1 MRASKIVL
9 LPAAIFIAVLVLL
22 LGAAWLFGP
31 RTVVDTTV
39 TFDPETIGDDLD
51 AYLEAAEA
59 KVPGIQPN
67 QHKEIVWADPEMKA
81 RTPVAIV
88 YIHGFSA
95 SPGEMRPL
103 PDIVAKNLKAN
114 LYLARLKGHG
124 TTTRPMA
131 DVSVNA
137 WVNDFAEAL
146 AIGERLGERV
156 VVLGTSTGGALTT
169 WALTQP
175 ALKDRIDAAVLFSPN
190 YGVQAFGSSLLT
202 LPFARELSRLI
213 LGETRSFEPGTDLQR
228 LYWTTTYPVEA
239 ILPMAETVRL
249 AVNAPVETIKTPALF
264 LISAEDKV
272 VIPAITRRIESRWG
286 GPHRLVEVH
295 GVEDPSRHV
304 LAGEA
309 MSPGTTDR
317 LADLVTGWLKE
328 ALNPAR

>member
-9 LPAAIFIAVLVLL
+9 TAAIFVAIIALL

-39 TFDPETIGDDLD
+39 TFDAKTIGDDLD
-51 AYLEAAEA
+51 VYLERAEA
-59 KVPGIQPN
+59 GVPGIQPN
-67 QHKEIVWADPEMKA
+67 QHKEIVWADSQSKA
-81 RTPVAIV
+81 KTPVAIV

-103 PDIVAKNLKAN
+103 PDIVAKNLEAN
-114 LYLARLKGHG
+114 LYLARLKGHV
-124 TTTRPMA
+124 TTTNPMA

-137 WVNDFAEAL
+137 WVNDLAEAI

-169 WALTQP
+169 WALAQP
-175 ALKDRIDAAVLFSPN
+175 AFKDRIHAAVFFSPN

-202 LPFARELSRLI
+202 LPFARELSRLV

-249 AVNAPVETIKTPALF
+249 AVNAPVETVKTPALF

-272 VIPAITRRIESRWG
+272 VIPAITRGIEKRWG
-286 GPHRLVEVH
+286 GPHRLVEVD

-317 LADLVTGWLKE
+317 LADLVTGWLRE
-328 ALNPAR
+328 TLDPAR